1 MRKTKHVVHYNI
13 YKASIDAFNVEPGKA
28 RQTFF
33 SNIFKK
39 KKPETETTR
48 ALILLL

>member
-1 MRKTKHVVHYNI
+1 MRKTKLVVHYNI
-13 YKASIDAFNVEPGKA
+13 YKDSIDAFNVEPGKA

-39 KKPETETTR
+39 KPETETH
-48 ALILLL
+48 ALFLLL